1 MNKSMLAALFAACA
15 LSCIGADA
23 ENGAKDGGAAA
34 AKADRDERMIKV
46 TGGRITKPGTQR
58 GEITCVD
65 CQKSAET
72 AWLEESVAYFAKC
85 SRFKVTLAEG
95 AFDIQKPQVKG
106 SLSIFVVDDANLPAL
121 LAAPDDR
128 WALVNVARLRS
139 DKEPFFKA
147 RVQKELSRAFSILC
161 GAFTSTFPQ
170 SLPGAITRAEDLDAY
185 VDPSIPMDVISH
197 FAKYAKA
204 FGVTPAVVTTYRNAC
219 KQGWAP
225 APTNDVQKAIWDEM
239 RQIPTKPI
247 KIEFDK
253 AKGR

>member
-1 MNKSMLAALFAACA
+1 MNRSILLAALFAACA
-15 LSCIGADA
+15 ATCIGAGA
-23 ENGAKDGGAAA
+23 ENGGAAA
-34 AKADRDERMIKV
+34 AKADRNERMMKI
-46 TGGRITKPGTQR
+46 TGGRVVKPGTQR
-58 GEITCVD
+58 GEIACVD
-65 CQKSAET
+65 CQKSAQR

-85 SRFKVTLAEG
+85 SRFKVTLSEG
-95 AFDIQKPQVKG
+95 AFDVLKPQVRG

-170 SLPGAITRAEDLDAY
+170 SLPGAIARAEDLDAY
-185 VDPSIPMDVISH
+185 VDPSIPMDVISR
-197 FAKYAKA
+197 FPKYARA
-204 FGVTPAVVTTYRNAC
+204 FGVTPAVVTSYRNAC

-225 APTNDVQKAIWDEM
+225 APTNDVQKAIWNEM